1 MLSYPTLV
9 VHGRHFRRKL
19 VVALQR
25 DLREELE
32 FVRLMALENPKNYQ
46 IWHHRRVIVEMLG
59 DGSLEGAFTEA
70 AFDQV

>member
-1 MLSYPTLV
+1 MPKASITSGLPTAAA
-9 VHGRHFRRKL
+9 HWQC
-19 VVALQR
+19 ALTNA
-25 DLREELE
+25 